1 MSIEVINAG
10 DVQSLIR
17 RGIVLEKFNLRRIV
31 LDVVKPAVE
40 PSLVSIA
47 EAIAGVRGVESVNL
61 TVEEVDAKTE
71 GLLVTIE
78 GEEMDFSKLNEAIS
92 GCGAV
97 VHSVDQVAGGE
108 RMIESVPVPLSRVRR

>member
-1 MSIEVINAG
+1 M
-10 DVQSLIR
+10 R
-17 RGIVLEKFNLRRIV
+17 RGIALGKFNLRRIV
-31 LDVVKPAVE
+31 LDVVKPAEE

-47 EAIAGVRGVESVNL
+47 ETIATVSGVETVNL

-78 GEEMDFSKLNEAIS
+78 GDGMDFSKLNEAIS

-108 RMIESVPVPLSRVRR
+108 RVIESVPVPLSRARR

>member
-1 MSIEVINAG
+1 MLG
-10 DVQSLIR
+10 
-17 RGIVLEKFNLRRIV
+17 KFNLRRIV

-92 GCGAV
+92 SCGAV